1 VADRITR
8 IAVAGGTGTVGRFV
22 VEALRRDG
30 HDVVV
35 LTRSAGVDLV
45 SGAGLEDAIVGVD
58 AVVDVSSVQTQSA
71 RASERFFGSVT
82 TNLLAAESRA
92 GVAHH
97 VALGIV
103 GSDRAPHGYYA
114 GKAVQE
120 RLIESGAVPW
130 TILRATQF
138 HEFARQLIGQVRLG
152 PVVVA
157 PVMRSQPVAA
167 RTVGERLARL
177 AVAGPAGRVPDLAG
191 PRKERMPE
199 LVRRVIA
206 ADGLPGRVI
215 SVPLPGGFG
224 RALRDGTILPGPDA
238 VLDGPTFDEW
248 LRG

>member
-1 VADRITR
+1 VVHGITR
-8 IAVAGGTGTVGRFV
+8 VAVAGGTGTVGRFV

-30 HDVVV
+30 YEVVV
-35 LTRSAGVDLV
+35 LTRSTGVDLV
-45 SGAGLEDAIVGVD
+45 SGAGLDDAIAGAD

-82 TNLLAAESRA
+82 TNLLTAESRA

-120 RLIESGAVPW
+120 RLIENGAVPW

-138 HEFARQLIGQVRLG
+138 HEFARRLLGEVRIG
-152 PVVVA
+152 PVVVV
-157 PVMRSQPVAA
+157 PVMRTQPVAA
-167 RTVGERLARL
+167 RTVGEQLARF

-191 PRKERMPE
+191 PREERMPE
-199 LVRRVIA
+199 LVRRIA
-206 ADGLPGRVI
+206 AVERLSGRVI
-215 SVPLPGGFG
+215 TVPLPGGFG
-224 RALRDGTILPGPDA
+224 RALRDGTILPGPGA